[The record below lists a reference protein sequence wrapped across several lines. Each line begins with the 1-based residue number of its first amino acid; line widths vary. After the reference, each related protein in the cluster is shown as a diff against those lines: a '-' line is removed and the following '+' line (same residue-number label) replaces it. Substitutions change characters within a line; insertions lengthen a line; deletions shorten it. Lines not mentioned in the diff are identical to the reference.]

1 MEVPNFEAQKEAR
14 VRVVLVRI
22 LQASG
27 KEENSESGSGRE
39 YCRSNSCLHLSFGEL
54 CIQRRRG
61 VLGFFFFP
69 WGVGEGSDEVHS

>member
-27 KEENSESGSGRE
+27 KEENSESGSGRDTVGAIPA
-39 YCRSNSCLHLSFGEL
+39 SPLSFGEL

-69 WGVGEGSDEVHS
+69 LGCRGGQ